1 MRSSRI
7 EQAKLISR
15 SVTEEGN
22 CVKANGLGG
31 AILWTIN
38 QAYFSNAAA
47 GSRDPL
53 MKAAYTAIAP

>member
-1 MRSSRI
+1 MVSYNDP
-7 EQAKLISR
+7 QA
-15 SVTEEGN
+15 VTEKGN
-22 CVKANGLGG
+22 YVKANGLGG

-38 QAYFSNAAA
+38 QAYFPNAAA